1 MVPFSIL
8 LIEAE
13 VVTIACGVAVVAAVD
28 VAVGVSV
35 GEMVAG
41 VGVVLLSAT
50 MQQMV
55 AVFPLKVLAV
65 MVVLPEVFA
74 VTTPLAETVATEVF
88 FDLYVT

>member
-13 VVTIACGVAVVAAVD
+13 VVTIACRVA
-28 VAVGVSV
+28 
-35 GEMVAG
+35 
-41 VGVVLLSAT
+41 
-50 MQQMV
+50 
-55 AVFPLKVLAV
+55 
-65 MVVLPEVFA
+65 VFA